1 MFKNSKTFK
10 IEDLDPKFLI
20 SLSTLVIEKYEKNKN
35 FFDIIK
41 DKGKLLN
48 KLDSLFIKKFIG
60 DYLEDFKNIGIDYM
74 KIILNENDVIKRQY
88 NTKLIILFS
97 FYNFFK
103 NNKNIMK
110 LKKYVQLVK
119 EGIKN
124 QTFTSQIDMFFKKS
138 NEKLKDQEN
147 IEIYFNLLLELIE
160 SQIYNFIA
168 FKMDVKNG
176 DKLYSNL
183 RNILEYKKLEKEEI
197 SKIIKAL
204 NERGPHSKLS
214 AYRCLVFPK
223 VKFIELSFSSLLKTI
238 KVIKENPFKYEIFK
252 SRMIIKLCQLHN
264 LERLTFYKK
273 HYHVFFDDFLFI
285 YSFFNLISKDC
296 HDEKIF
302 NWICNFIDRN

>member
-1 MFKNSKTFK
+1 
-10 IEDLDPKFLI
+10 
-20 SLSTLVIEKYEKNKN
+20 
-35 FFDIIK
+35 
-41 DKGKLLN
+41 
-48 KLDSLFIKKFIG
+48 
-60 DYLEDFKNIGIDYM
+60 M

-103 NNKNIMK
+103 NNENIIK

-124 QTFTSQIDMFFKKS
+124 QTFTSEIDMFFKKS

-160 SQIYNFIA
+160 SQFYNFIA

-204 NERGPHSKLS
+204 NERGPHSELS
-214 AYRCLVFPK
+214 AYRYLVFPN
-223 VKFIELSFSSLLKTI
+223 VEVIELSFSSLLKTI
-238 KVIKENPFKYEIFK
+238 KVIKENPFEYEIFK

-264 LERLTFYKK
+264 LKRLKFYKK

-296 HDEKIF
+296 HDEKII